1 MTTTGH
7 WLEGRRDDEVS
18 WTRRREVLQGAAA
31 LAAAAAA
38 GPAWARGNIVTL
50 IGDARLNGAPLSVND
65 TIQTGDTVET
75 GPGSMLVF
83 TLGSSA
89 FHLRQNTRMSLERGR
104 TLNLVSALRLLT
116 GGLVSVWGR
125 RETRQISTPTLTIG
139 IRGTGVYTEARPDG
153 RTYFCNCYGT
163 VDLTSART
171 RLTSQAEYHQSFWA
185 EPDRPS
191 TARLRP
197 AQAINHTDEE
207 LEFLAALIGERTRW
221 DELGRKGVK
230 DGKGYMEPQP
240 PQAHPAERMA
250 PR

>member
-1 MTTTGH
+1 MTTRH
-7 WLEGRRDDEVS
+7 ELEGLPDDQVL

-31 LAAAAAA
+31 VLAAGAT
-38 GPAWARGNIVTL
+38 GNAWARGNIVTL
-50 IGDARLNGAPLSVND
+50 IGEARLNGARLSLND

-83 TLGSSA
+83 TVGSSA
-89 FHLRQNTRMSLERGR
+89 FHLRQNTRMSLQRGR

-116 GGLVSVWGR
+116 GALVSVWGR
-125 RETRQISTPTLTIG
+125 GDTRQIATPALTIG

-163 VDLTSART
+163 VDLSAGRS
-171 RLTSQAEYHQSFWA
+171 RLTSQADYHQSFWA
-185 EPDRPS
+185 EPDLPLDR
-191 TARLRP
+191 RLRP

-207 LEFLAALIGERTRW
+207 LEFLAALIRQRTRW
-221 DELGRKGVK
+221 EELGRKGVK
-230 DGKGYMEPQP
+230 DGKGYMEQRAPE
-240 PQAHPAERMA
+240 AHPAEKMK